1 MEVYS
6 TDISAVRLV
15 DNKVV
20 TLASNNLNQSHFK
33 TAASIAVW
41 RTKSHHPSTISYK
54 TVQWAHGWSW
64 PARFVSQQL
73 TSLYWTEK
81 WYWMQLINFVRHFDC
96 TAWYTLMK
104 RFLNWDLSE
113 ILHGNIFKIKG
124 PQKTL
129 MKRFLNWDLSE
140 ILYGN
145 IFKIKCP
152 QNFILPDIHRLV
164 QLSANNHVIA
174 SFTQGRYKICKKN
187 TTKGCKECNIRLRK
201 ECNISRV

>member
-1 MEVYS
+1 
-6 TDISAVRLV
+6 
-15 DNKVV
+15 
-20 TLASNNLNQSHFK
+20 
-33 TAASIAVW
+33 
-41 RTKSHHPSTISYK
+41 
-54 TVQWAHGWSW
+54 
-64 PARFVSQQL
+64 
-73 TSLYWTEK
+73 
-81 WYWMQLINFVRHFDC
+81 
-96 TAWYTLMK
+96 MK

-113 ILHGNIFKIKG
+113 ILHGNIFKIIG

-164 QLSANNHVIA
+164 QLSAKNHVIA

-187 TTKGCKECNIRLRK
+187 TTKGCKECNIRLRR